1 MNRIYRL
8 VWNASKSVWQAV
20 SELGSK
26 RTKSSTGRA
35 RRRRQLALMALAAS
49 AAAADA
55 ADPLPTGGHVTAGQA
70 TLNYAGKTLTVNQGS
85 NKAAIDWTGFSVGQG
100 HTVNFVQPSSSAVA
114 LNRVLGTDASM
125 IQGALN
131 ANGHVFLLNPNG
143 VLFSPTA
150 QVNVGGLLASTLAMS
165 NDDFLA
171 GRYHLQGA
179 STQAVENRGQ
189 LRGGDV
195 ALVAARVV
203 NNGEIAA
210 DKGNALLGAGS
221 DVVVDFGGPVK
232 LQVQKGALDALVDN
246 GGAIRADGGTVL
258 MTAKSAGELSGS
270 VINNTG
276 IVQARTLATG
286 AQGQILLLG
295 DMQTGTANV
304 GGTLDA
310 SAPAGGNGGNIET
323 SAAHVTTAP
332 GLVVNAGAA
341 AGKGGEWLVDP
352 YDYTINAA
360 GATTIANALNQGTS
374 VTVTTQSS
382 DTGFGTV
389 ASGSGDITVASPIAK
404 TGGADASLTLRADRN
419 IFVNSAITS
428 TGGKLNLTLSSA
440 NAAGATTGGV
450 NVGANLLSNGG
461 TILIGGASGSA
472 SGGINF
478 ARNADASSA
487 AVTVGQDVRILS
499 TGGNI
504 TINGKTNL
512 GSNSGSVDATKA
524 GIYIKKGAT
533 ILAGSGNL
541 MMTGQ
546 SDGGVKEFGIGFQ
559 GGSGTLTTVG
569 SAPGAGTVLI
579 NAVNTSTGN
588 NITNDDRDAGAIGMV
603 NYGSRDQITFQGPSV
618 AAWLVYI
625 NGAPKPSAYTQAP
638 QLSGCLNPF
647 PNCGYLVV
655 SGTNNSY
662 LYASYQAV
670 DMSTDPIYVL
680 GASGGTKVY
689 DGTTLATGMTFS
701 SIGGPAG
708 FTAASLSPTPV
719 FNTSSKNVGTYG
731 TLTPGATNPRNVA
744 SGGTTYAVGYFYN
757 GDYTITRKALTPSAA
772 DKVYDGTTTAAVA
785 MAGAVAGDNLTASG
799 TGNFASKNVGTYS
812 VSISNIVLGGAD
824 AGNYTLSGNS
834 ASATASITQR
844 TVTLDATKTYD
855 GSANFS
861 TVSLG
866 NLVAGEDLVASG
878 IAANSADVADAR
890 YVSAITLANGAT
902 GLASN
907 YRLPGLTA
915 AAPGNTATITPKA
928 LTLTGLAASDKVY
941 DGTTAAQLTGG
952 TLSGLVGSESLTV
965 SNVTGAFADKSV
977 GTGKTVTL
985 AGGTLTDGTG
995 RASNYTLAQPA
1006 GVTASIT
1013 PKGLTVSGITASD
1026 KTYDGTTAAAVS
1038 AAGATLQGLVAGDTV
1053 TVGATGAFADA
1064 DAGTNKTVTLTSTH
1078 GGADASN
1085 YTFMDQATAT
1095 AAITPKA
1102 LTLTGLSASDK
1113 VYDGTTVATLTG
1125 ATLSGLVGSETL
1137 NLSGLA
1143 GVFADKNAGTGKTVT
1158 VSGGSLADGTGR
1170 AANYSLTVPA
1180 SVTGKITPKAL
1191 SASGITASAKVYDG
1205 TTAATVSVNG
1215 ATLGGAISGD
1225 DVALSASGAFAD
1237 RNAGTGKTVAL
1248 TTGLSGQDAANYTLG
1263 GQTTATAAITPKA
1276 LTVSGITASDKA
1288 YDGTTAATVSSTN
1301 AQLAGLVGGDTVTV
1315 GATGTFA
1322 DANAG
1327 TGKTVTLSSTHG
1339 GADVGNYAIAD
1350 QASATAAITPKAL
1363 TLTGLIASDKVY
1375 DGTTAAQLTG
1385 GTLSGMVGNETL
1397 NLGGLTGAFADK
1409 NAGTNKA
1416 VTVSGTIANGTGLA
1430 SNYAIATPAGLSAS
1444 ITRKALTASGITAS
1458 DKVYDGT
1465 TAATVSVNA
1474 ATLGGA
1480 INGDDV
1486 ALSASGVFADR
1497 NTGTGKAVALTTGLS
1512 GQDAANY
1519 TLGGQTT
1526 ATAAITPKALTVSG
1540 ITASDKAYDGT
1551 TAATVST
1558 ANAQLA
1564 GLVAGDSVTVGATGT
1579 FADSNAGT
1587 GKTVTLSSTHGGA
1600 DVGNYAIA
1608 DQASTT
1614 AAITPK
1620 ALTLTGLTASDKVY
1634 DGTTAAQLTGG
1645 TLSGMVGNETLDLAG
1660 LTGAFADKNAG
1671 TNKAVTVSGTI
1682 TNGTGLASNYAIATP
1697 AGLSASITR
1706 KALTASGI
1714 TASDKVY
1721 DGTTAAAVSVNA
1733 ATLGGAI
1740 NGDNIGL
1747 SASGVFADRNA
1758 GTGKTVALTTGL
1770 SGQDAANYTL
1780 GGQTTATAAI
1790 TPKALTVSGITAS
1803 DKAYDGTTAAT
1814 VSTTNAQL
1822 AGLVAGDTVTVGA
1835 TGTFADANA
1844 GTGKTVTLSSTHGGA
1859 DVGNY
1864 AIADQ
1869 ASTMAAITPKALTL
1883 TGLIASDKV
1892 YDGTTAARLVGGTLI
1907 GMVGNET
1914 LNLGGLTGAFADKNA
1929 GTNKAVTVS
1938 GTITNGTGLASNYAI
1953 ATPAG
1958 LSASI
1963 TPKALTVSGITA
1975 ASKVYDGT
1983 TAATVSTA
1991 QAQLAGLVAGDTVTV
2006 GATGAFVDANAGSGK
2021 TVLLAGTYGG
2031 ADAGNYA
2038 IAGQTATQAAI
2049 TPKALTVSGLAA
2061 ADKTYDGTTA
2071 ATLTGGTLVGLVGSE
2086 TLVLTGLTGTF
2097 ADKNA
2102 GIAKTV
2108 TVGGAL
2114 GNGTGRAAN
2123 YSLALPGGLTA
2134 SIGRKA
2140 ATVAGIT
2147 ASDKVYDGTTAATV
2161 SAGGAAVQGLVAGDD
2176 VRVGATGTFADKNAG
2191 NARTVTLANTFD
2203 GADVDNYAITGQST
2217 AVAAITPKALTVSG
2231 ITAASK
2237 TYDGTT
2243 VATVDSANA
2252 TLAGL
2257 VAGDT
2262 VTVAATGA
2270 FVDRNAGTGKTVD
2283 LAGALGGADAG
2294 NYAATIQR
2302 TATADIAR
2310 KALTVT
2316 GAAVAGKTADGTKTA
2331 TLTAPGTLV
2340 GTIAGDNVAVS
2351 GSAATAQFAQATAG
2365 TGIAVDVNGLVL
2377 TGTDAGNYA
2386 FAGTTATTGT
2396 ITAAATPVPA
2406 PIPVPT
2412 PTPAPVPTPTPVPTP
2427 EPTPVVVTPT
2437 PAPTPEPTPVV
2448 VTPTPAPTPEP
2459 TPVVVAPTP
2468 EPAPVVVT
2476 PAPVPAPAPAPVP
2489 TTASVAAATIAP
2501 QSLGLAPVLPAPAV
2515 GGLAYLAVPETG
2527 ATNVSSGGGASAS
2540 AGATPAADGQGGG
2553 DSTVSA
2559 TNRKQSSS
2567 QALAA
2572 GRDVKFL
2579 NVLVVSGGIRMPAAG
2594 SDQAG
2599 GKDAANP

>member
-1 MNRIYRL
+1 VNRIYRL
-8 VWNASKSVWQAV
+8 VWNASKNIWQVV

-35 RRRRQLALMALAAS
+35 RRRRRLALMALAA
-49 AAAADA
+49 AAAGAHA

-100 HTVNFVQPSSSAVA
+100 HTVNFVQPSGSAVA
-114 LNRVLGTDASM
+114 LNRVLGADASM

-150 QVNVGGLLASTLAMS
+150 QVNVGGLLASTLALS

-171 GRYHLQGA
+171 GRYHLQGTSA
-179 STQAVENRGQ
+179 QAVENRGL

-203 NNGEIAA
+203 NSGEIVAG
-210 DKGNALLGAGS
+210 KGNALLGAGS

-258 MTAKSAGELSGS
+258 LTAKSAGELSGA

-310 SAPAGGNGGNIET
+310 SAPAGGDGGNIET
-323 SAAHVTTAP
+323 SAAYVNTAP

-341 AGKGGEWLVDP
+341 VGKGGEWLVDP

-360 GATTIANALNQGTS
+360 GATTISNALNQGTS

-382 DTGFGTV
+382 NTGYGTV

-404 TGGADASLTLRADRN
+404 TGGGAATLTLKADRN
-419 IFVNSAITS
+419 IFVNSAIAS

-450 NVGANLLSNGG
+450 NVGADLLSNGG
-461 TILIGGASGSA
+461 TILIGGGSGSA

-487 AVTVGQDVRILS
+487 AVTIGKDVKVLS

-524 GIYIKKGAT
+524 GIYIKQGAT

-546 SDGGVKEFGIGFQ
+546 SDTGVKEFGIGFQ

-569 SAPGAGTVLI
+569 SAPGSGTVLI
-579 NAVNTSTGN
+579 NAVNTATGN

-603 NYGSRDQITFQGPSV
+603 NYGSREQITFQGPSV

-638 QLSGCLNPF
+638 QLSGCLNPY

-670 DMSTDPIYVL
+670 DMSTNPIYVL

-689 DGTTLATGMTFS
+689 DGTTVATGMSFS
-701 SIGGPAG
+701 SVGGPAG

-731 TLTPGATNPRNVA
+731 ALTPGATNPRNVT

-757 GDYTITRKALTPSAA
+757 GDYTITRKSLTPSAA

-785 MAGAVAGDNLTASG
+785 MAGAVAGDDLTATG
-799 TGNFASKNVGTYS
+799 TGSFASKNVGTYS

-844 TVTLDATKTYD
+844 TVALAASKTYD

-890 YVSAITLANGAT
+890 YVSAVTLADGAA

-907 YRLPGLTA
+907 YRLPGLGA
-915 AAPGNTATITPKA
+915 AGAGNTATITPKA

-941 DGTTAAQLTGG
+941 DGTTTATLTGG

-965 SNVTGAFADKSV
+965 SNLTGAFADKTV
-977 GTGKTVTL
+977 GTGKTVAL
-985 AGGTLTDGTG
+985 AGGTLVDGTG

-1013 PKGLTVSGITASD
+1013 PKALGVAGITASD
-1026 KTYDGTTAAAVS
+1026 KTYDGTTAATVS

-1053 TVGATGAFADA
+1053 TVGTTGAFADA
-1064 DAGTNKTVTLTSTH
+1064 DAGTNKTVTLSSTY
-1078 GGADASN
+1078 GGADAAN
-1085 YTFMDQATAT
+1085 YTFTDQATAT

-1102 LTLTGLSASDK
+1102 LTLAGLAASDK
-1113 VYDGTTVATLTG
+1113 VYDGTTAATLAG
-1125 ATLSGLVGSETL
+1125 GTLSGLVGNETL
-1137 NLSGLA
+1137 TLTGLA

-1180 SVTGKITPKAL
+1180 SVVGTITPKAL
-1191 SASGITASAKVYDG
+1191 AVSGITAADKVYDG
-1205 TTAATVSVNG
+1205 TTTATVSAAA
-1215 ATLGGAISGD
+1215 ATLGGAIGGD
-1225 DVALSASGAFAD
+1225 DVVLGASGAFAD
-1237 RNAGTGKTVAL
+1237 RNAGNGKTVAL
-1248 TTGLSGQDAANYTLG
+1248 ATSLSGQDAANYTLG
-1263 GQTTATAAITPKA
+1263 GQTTATASITPKA
-1276 LTVSGITASDKA
+1276 LTVSGITAADKS
-1288 YDGTTAATVSSTN
+1288 YDGTTGATVSTAN
-1301 AQLAGLVGGDTVTV
+1301 AQLAGLVAGDTVTV

-1327 TGKTVTLSSTHG
+1327 TGKTVTLASTHG
-1339 GADVGNYAIAD
+1339 GADAGNYAITD
-1350 QASATAAITPKAL
+1350 QASA
-1363 TLTGLIASDKVY
+1363 
-1375 DGTTAAQLTG
+1375 
-1385 GTLSGMVGNETL
+1385 
-1397 NLGGLTGAFADK
+1397 
-1409 NAGTNKA
+1409 
-1416 VTVSGTIANGTGLA
+1416 
-1430 SNYAIATPAGLSAS
+1430 
-1444 ITRKALTASGITAS
+1444 
-1458 DKVYDGT
+1458 
-1465 TAATVSVNA
+1465 
-1474 ATLGGA
+1474 
-1480 INGDDV
+1480 
-1486 ALSASGVFADR
+1486 
-1497 NTGTGKAVALTTGLS
+1497 
-1512 GQDAANY
+1512 
-1519 TLGGQTT
+1519 
-1526 ATAAITPKALTVSG
+1526 
-1540 ITASDKAYDGT
+1540 
-1551 TAATVST
+1551 
-1558 ANAQLA
+1558 
-1564 GLVAGDSVTVGATGT
+1564 
-1579 FADSNAGT
+1579 
-1587 GKTVTLSSTHGGA
+1587 
-1600 DVGNYAIA
+1600 
-1608 DQASTT
+1608 T

-1645 TLSGMVGNETLDLAG
+1645 TLSGMVGNETLNLGG
-1660 LTGAFADKNAG
+1660 LTGAFTDKNAG
-1671 TNKAVTVSGTI
+1671 VNKAVTVSGTI
-1682 TNGTGLASNYAIATP
+1682 T
-1697 AGLSASITR
+1697 
-1706 KALTASGI
+1706 
-1714 TASDKVY
+1714 D
-1721 DGTTAAAVSVNA
+1721 
-1733 ATLGGAI
+1733 
-1740 NGDNIGL
+1740 
-1747 SASGVFADRNA
+1747 
-1758 GTGKTVALTTGL
+1758 
-1770 SGQDAANYTL
+1770 
-1780 GGQTTATAAI
+1780 
-1790 TPKALTVSGITAS
+1790 
-1803 DKAYDGTTAAT
+1803 
-1814 VSTTNAQL
+1814 
-1822 AGLVAGDTVTVGA
+1822 
-1835 TGTFADANA
+1835 
-1844 GTGKTVTLSSTHGGA
+1844 
-1859 DVGNY
+1859 
-1864 AIADQ
+1864 
-1869 ASTMAAITPKALTL
+1869 
-1883 TGLIASDKV
+1883 
-1892 YDGTTAARLVGGTLI
+1892 
-1907 GMVGNET
+1907 
-1914 LNLGGLTGAFADKNA
+1914 
-1929 GTNKAVTVS
+1929 
-1938 GTITNGTGLASNYAI
+1938 GTGLASNYAI

-1975 ASKVYDGT
+1975 ADRIYDGT
-1983 TAATVSTA
+1983 TAATVSTGGA
-1991 QAQLAGLVAGDTVTV
+1991 TLGGAIGGDDVVLGASGAFADKRAGNGKTVALTTSLSGQDAANYTLGGQTTATASITPKALTVSGITAADKSYDGTTGATVSTANAQLAGLVAGDTVTV
-2006 GATGAFVDANAGSGK
+2006 GATGTFADANAGTGKTVALASTHGGADAGNYAITGQASTTAAITPKALTLTGLSASDKVYDGTTATQLTGGTLSGMVGNETLNLGGLTGAFADKNAGSNKAVTVSGTITNGTGRASNYAIATPAGLSATITPKALTVSGITAADKVYDGTTAATVSAGGAMLGGAITGDDIGVSASGAFADKRAGNGKTVALTTSLSGQDAANYTLGGQTTATASITPKALTVSGITAADKSYDGTTAATVSTANAQLAGLVAGDTVTVDATGTFADANAGAGKTVTLASTHGGADAGNYAIAGQASTTAAITPKALTLTALVASDKVYDGTTAARLTGGTLIGMVGNETLDLGGLTGAFADKNAGVDKAVTVSGTITDGTGRASNYAISTPAGLSATITPKALTVSGITAAGKVYDGTTAATVSVAQAQLAGLVAGDIVTVGATGAFADANAGSGK

-2049 TPKALTVSGLAA
+2049 TPKALTLAGVSA

-2086 TLVLTGLTGTF
+2086 TLALTGLTGTF

-2102 GIAKTV
+2102 GHAKAV
-2108 TVGGAL
+2108 TVGGVL
-2114 GNGTGRAAN
+2114 EDGTGRAAN
-2123 YSLALPGGLTA
+2123 YSVALPGGVTA

-2161 SAGGAAVQGLVAGDD
+2161 STGGLVIQGLVAGDD

-2191 NARTVTLANTFD
+2191 SGKTVNLANTFD
-2203 GADVDNYAITGQST
+2203 GADVGNYAIDGQST

-2243 VATVDSANA
+2243 AATVGSANA

-2270 FVDRNAGTGKTVD
+2270 FADRNAGNGKTVN
-2283 LAGALGGADAG
+2283 LAGTLGGADAG
-2294 NYAATIQR
+2294 NYAADIQR

-2310 KALTVT
+2310 KTLTVT
-2316 GAAVAGKTADGTKTA
+2316 GAAVASKTADGTKTA

-2340 GTIAGDNVAVS
+2340 GTVAGDNVAVS
-2351 GSAATAQFAQATAG
+2351 GSGATAQFAQATAG
-2365 TGIAVDVNGLVL
+2365 TGIAVDVAGLVL
-2377 TGTDAGNYA
+2377 AGTDAGNYA
-2386 FAGTTATTGT
+2386 FEGRTATTGT
-2396 ITAAATPVPA
+2396 ITAAAA
-2406 PIPVPT
+2406 
-2412 PTPAPVPTPTPVPTP
+2412 PTPAPAPAPVVVTPAP

-2437 PAPTPEPTPVV
+2437 PAP
-2448 VTPTPAPTPEP
+2448 EP
-2459 TPVVVAPTP
+2459 TPVVVAPTPTPEPAPVVVTPTP

-2476 PAPVPAPAPAPVP
+2476 PAPAPAPVP
-2489 TTASVAAATIAP
+2489 ATASVVAATIAP
-2501 QSLGLAPVLPAPAV
+2501 QSLGLAPVLPAPAA

-2527 ATNVSSGGGASAS
+2527 AGSA
-2540 AGATPAADGQGGG
+2540 PAADGQGGG

-2559 TNRKQSSS
+2559 TNRRQSSS
-2567 QALAA
+2567 QALGA

-2594 SDQAG
+2594 NDQAG
-2599 GKDAANP
+2599 GKDATNP